1 MIIRKKRLL
10 IICLLALIGC
20 LLVYAYKQYQRTN
33 QSLREIRPNET
44 VDAAILIRELSGDIH
59 QLESWQGKG
68 VLAVRGI
75 VKSIDS
81 SNRNVYILMGDT
93 SQPTS
98 IRFSMDGQWTDYTLI
113 HSGMSVTLKGML
125 NGYNKDQT
133 GLLGD
138 EIIFNRGV
146 WMQQPDK

>member
-1 MIIRKKRLL
+1 MSIRKKKLLKISLLVLIVCLL
-10 IICLLALIGC
+10 I
-20 LLVYAYKQYQRTN
+20 YAYRQYQRTS
-33 QSLREIRPNET
+33 QDLRNIRPNET
-44 VDAAILIRELSGDIH
+44 VDAAILIRELSGDTN

-75 VKSIDS
+75 VKSVDS
-81 SNRNVYILMGDT
+81 ANQNVYIVIGDT
-93 SQPTS
+93 SLQTS
-98 IRFSMDGQWTDYTLI
+98 IRFSMDGKWNEYSVIHNGMLI
-113 HSGMSVTLKGML
+113 TLKGML

-146 WMQQPDK
+146 WMQHPDK